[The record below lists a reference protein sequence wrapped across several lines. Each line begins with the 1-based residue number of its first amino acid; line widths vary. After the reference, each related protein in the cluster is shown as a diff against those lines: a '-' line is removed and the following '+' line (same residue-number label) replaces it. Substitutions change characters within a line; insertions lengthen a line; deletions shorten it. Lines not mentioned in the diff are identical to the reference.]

1 MSDQV
6 SDLARRLAERAEFL
20 CRHYL
25 SNGRRIGHY
34 WVVGDVD
41 NARGRSMFVR
51 LRPRHGGKGEAGKW
65 TDYVAAKIML
75 RRGAGALSRR
85 RLTVSTQHNGVL
97 REVV

>member
-1 MSDQV
+1 MPMQA
-6 SDLARRLAERAEFL
+6 SDLARRLAEQAEAV
-20 CRHYL
+20 CRYYL
-25 SNGRRIGHY
+25 SNGRRIGRY
-34 WVVGDVD
+34 WIIGDVR
-41 NARGRSMFVR
+41 NTPGRSMFVR
-51 LRPRHGGKGEAGKW
+51 LHGQGPGKGAGKW